1 MNGLGRCTTPI
12 DLSIDLDYCTLVG
25 ARSLGLRLCWICTS
39 EEDKWLVF
47 WDSSSHQREKCRQQ
61 LQEAQSFGAHSP
73 EHTLL
78 CWPSFWASTEAGQKG
93 HHVLP
98 YLSLP
103 AALAAVQMPTLYQV
117 RPADASS
124 MPQGLRQHAS
134 HVSSPPH
141 PPSQALGLLFN
152 GAQPIIMCLQGWL
165 SAVAKQISLQE
176 KRGGVDK
183 AGRNGR

>member
-12 DLSIDLDYCTLVG
+12 DLSIDLDYCTPVG

-47 WDSSSHQREKCRQQ
+47 WDSFLTRGRNAGSNCKKPSPSVPT
-61 LQEAQSFGAHSP
+61 AQSTHCCAGP
-73 EHTLL
+73 
-78 CWPSFWASTEAGQKG
+78 EAGQKG

-124 MPQGLRQHAS
+124 TPQGLRQHAS

-141 PPSQALGLLFN
+141 PPSQALGSLFN

-176 KRGGVDK
+176 NRGGVDK

>member
-78 CWPSFWASTEAGQKG
+78 CWPRSWAERS
-93 HHVLP
+93 P
-98 YLSLP
+98 CSSLP
-103 AALAAVQMPTLYQV
+103 QFTCSPCCS
-117 RPADASS
+117 ADAH
-124 MPQGLRQHAS
+124 PVPGQAGRCFIHAS
-134 HVSSPPH
+134 RSTPTCFSRLFPSPP
-141 PPSQALGLLFN
+141 PSPSTRL
-152 GAQPIIMCLQGWL
+152 
-165 SAVAKQISLQE
+165 V
-176 KRGGVDK
+176 V
-183 AGRNGR
+183 